1 MTPANGK
8 AVREELPM
16 TTEHADPNH
25 SYVRQVPYLKQYKQ
39 TAMPKQPAHIR
50 INNWDEV
57 ELGFTEDLAR
67 AEGSRCFACETETCI
82 GCGVC
87 VEVCP
92 AGIIYLRAEQNQ
104 EKIDWPKEYVID
116 TGLCLFCGLCV
127 ERCPT
132 QSLYMTHEYELST
145 EVKADFMYDKV
156 KLEQETLAGHWPP
169 ASQDERFARMNPFQ
183 KPPANNS

>member
-1 MTPANGK
+1 MTVTK
-8 AVREELPM
+8 EMIIEDSKLP
-16 TTEHADPNH
+16 H
-25 SYVRQVPYLKQYKQ
+25 SDHTYVRQVPYLKQSTQ
-39 TAMPKQPAHIR
+39 TAMPKQPANVR

-57 ELGFTEDLAR
+57 ELGFTKELAI
-67 AEGSRCFACETETCI
+67 AEGRRCFACETETCI

-92 AGIIYLRAEQNQ
+92 VGIIYLRADQNKQNQ
-104 EKIDWPKEYVID
+104 DWAKEYVID

-145 EVKADFMYDKV
+145 LVKDDFMYDKE
-156 KLEQETLAGHWPP
+156 KLMSETKAGKWPPDQET
-169 ASQDERFARMNPFQ
+169 RMAMINSFQ
-183 KPPANNS
+183 KPPRPNGEVS